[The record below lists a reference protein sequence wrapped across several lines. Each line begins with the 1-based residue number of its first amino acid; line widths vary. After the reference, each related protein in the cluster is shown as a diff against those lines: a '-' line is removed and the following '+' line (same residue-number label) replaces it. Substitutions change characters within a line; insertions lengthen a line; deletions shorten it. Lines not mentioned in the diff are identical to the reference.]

1 MKFRQGLALVF
12 APAKQGFHTIKHFQ
26 CVVKL
31 LGTSWLL
38 LLILTPRLAPRFAG
52 ESAIW
57 LANADIPTTREKTMA
72 RPTYLVGEKTV
83 DGFQVYYI
91 EESGK
96 AVAEIVPALGNN
108 CYAFKVADGTAW
120 LNLIDSPPDLATL
133 EERPTAYGN
142 PILFPFPNRIR
153 NGAWQFEG
161 ETYQFDKP
169 PESPTTIHGLLL
181 NLPYQVD
188 SHAADENGATLV
200 CSLNSQDFPDVG
212 SQYPF
217 PFKIEITYTLKDT
230 ALTMGISIKNTGD
243 RNMPMGFGIHPYFS
257 VGLSP
262 EADASQAIITVPA
275 AKYWELDD
283 VLVPTG
289 KQHAVAD
296 MLDLRRGQL
305 FAKLKLDHVFT
316 DVQLTDDVSRC
327 TIENRDTGHGMV
339 MESDSTFR
347 ELVVYTPPGRD
358 AICFEPYTCPTDAIN
373 LEAKGIPAGVIVLAP
388 EETFSATVRMM
399 SISLQ

>member
-1 MKFRQGLALVF
+1 MKFRRIGS
-12 APAKQGFHTIKHFQ
+12 
-26 CVVKL
+26 
-31 LGTSWLL
+31 SWLL
-38 LLILTPRLAPRFAG
+38 FLIFTML
-52 ESAIW
+52 S
-57 LANADIPTTREKTMA
+57 NADIPTARGKTMA
-72 RPTYLVGEKTV
+72 HTPYSVGEKTV
-83 DGFQVYYI
+83 DGFQVYYVQQV
-91 EESGK
+91 GK
-96 AVAEIVPALGNN
+96 AVAEIVPSLGNN
-108 CYAFKVADGTAW
+108 CYAFKVADGATW

-133 EERPTAYGN
+133 EERPTGYGN

-153 NGAWQFEG
+153 NGVWQFEG

-188 SHAADENGATLV
+188 RHAAAENGATLV

-212 SQYPF
+212 RQYPF
-217 PFKIEITYTLKDT
+217 PFKIEITYTLKDAT
-230 ALTMGISIKNTGD
+230 LTMGISVKNTGD

-257 VGLSP
+257 VSLSP
-262 EADASQAIITVPA
+262 QADASQAIITVPA

-289 KQHAVAD
+289 KQHAGAD
-296 MLDLRRGQL
+296 TLDLRCGQP
-305 FAKLKLDHVFT
+305 FARLKLDHVFT

-339 MESDSTFR
+339 MESDANFR

-399 SISLQ
+399 LLP